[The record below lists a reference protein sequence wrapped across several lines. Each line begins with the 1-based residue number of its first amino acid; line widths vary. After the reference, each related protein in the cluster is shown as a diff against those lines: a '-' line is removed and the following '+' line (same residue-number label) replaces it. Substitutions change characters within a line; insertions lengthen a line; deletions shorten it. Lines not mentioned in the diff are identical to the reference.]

1 MSSSFLVVWLSLV
14 IVAAQAL
21 LFLALGGASLLLH
34 PLPERLAGLFTK
46 VTFLLSTLSSV
57 ALFAIVALGD
67 RRSVVVP
74 LGEWL
79 RTTSY
84 HFEVSLLVDPLSV
97 AFVTLT
103 SALCGIVAA
112 FAHRYLHREP
122 GFNRFFVLLAL
133 FGLGMALTALAGS
146 LELVYAAWELVGLSS
161 ALLIAFHHERRLP
174 VTNGLRTFIV
184 YRVSDL
190 GLLAAVALS
199 HYQLG
204 TGDLELLYREAP
216 ALRGGLATALALLL
230 LLAACGKSAQV
241 PFSGWLPRAM
251 EGPTPSS
258 AIFYGALS
266 VHAGAYLLLRV
277 APLLDR
283 SPVASAVVALV
294 GLLTALHAT
303 LSGRVQTDVKTSLAY
318 ASLTQVGIIF
328 VEIGLGLRLVPL
340 LHLLGNAVTRTLQF
354 LRAPSLL
361 HDFHQLENAVGG
373 HLARTGLHL
382 ERTVPSSLQRRLYLF
397 ALERA
402 HLDDLLERFA
412 VAPFRRLFCF
422 FDSVERRGME
432 RLGGAK
438 GNRG

>member
-1 MSSSFLVVWLSLV
+1 MSASFLGIWLSLT
-14 IVAAQAL
+14 IVGAQAL
-21 LFLALGGASLLLH
+21 LLLTLGGASLLVR
-34 PLPERLAGLFTK
+34 PLPERLTGLLTK
-46 VTFLLSTLSSV
+46 ATFLLSALSS
-57 ALFAIVALGD
+57 LSLLAIVALGGE
-67 RRSVVVP
+67 SPIVVP

-79 RTTSY
+79 ATASY
-84 HFEVSLLVDPLSV
+84 HFEVSLLLDPLSV
-97 AFVTLT
+97 AFGTLT
-103 SALCGIVAA
+103 AALCGIVGA
-112 FAHRYLHREP
+112 FAHRYLHRDP
-122 GFNRFFVLLAL
+122 GFNRFFLLLAL
-133 FGLGMALTALAGS
+133 FGLGMTLTALAGS
-146 LELVYAAWELVGLSS
+146 LELLYAAWELVGLSS
-161 ALLIAFHHERRLP
+161 ALLIAFHHERRAP
-174 VTNGLRTFIV
+174 VANGLRTFVV
-184 YRVSDL
+184 YRICDL

-204 TGDLELLYREAP
+204 TGDLEILYRDAP
-216 ALRGGLATALALLL
+216 ALRGGAATALALLL

-277 APLLDR
+277 SPLLDR
-283 SPVASAVVALV
+283 SSLASAAVVLV

-303 LSGRVQTDVKTSLAY
+303 LSGRVQTDIKTSLAY

-328 VEIGLGLRLVPL
+328 IEIGLGLRVIPL

-361 HDFHQLENAVGG
+361 HDFHQLQNAVGG

-382 ERTVPSSLQRRLYLF
+382 ERTVPASLQRRLYLF

-412 VAPFRRLFCF
+412 IAPFQRGFRFL
-422 FDSVERRGME
+422 DGLERRGMD
-432 RLGGAK
+432 RLGGGK
-438 GNRG
+438 ENRD